1 MKLLQPKL
9 REFLFLSLMIHL
21 IIGQL
26 SGNLFLYKK
35 EIEVP
40 IQVRFVDL
48 QKEKKADFS
57 FKKGNF
63 IEISKPKK
71 AEKPITESALSMYNS
86 RAHGNKNAVKKDR
99 YKSSRSFSP
108 QSKSELKPIT
118 KKKTSEKKP
127 VFERKESE
135 KKELKKAEKT
145 SAVLKGLF
153 IQRDNQQ
160 KEEEDQEEYSIFK
173 GFDPE
178 KLAKLDTGVKEDE
191 SDTTTVSLDS
201 QEFKY
206 ASYFA
211 SIKRRIETAWLYP
224 EQAAINGLRGE
235 LLLQFILDR
244 SGKLIDIFLINSS
257 SHKILDDAAFDAVKI
272 ASPYNPFPSRIQK
285 KKLRIIATFTYKPFY
300 TLY

>member
-118 KKKTSEKKP
+118 KKKTSEKK
-127 VFERKESE
+127 
-135 KKELKKAEKT
+135 ELKKAEKT

-178 KLAKLDTGVKEDE
+178 KFAKLDTGVKEDE

-244 SGKLIDIFLINSS
+244 SGKLIDIFLINS
-257 SHKILDDAAFDAVKI
+257 
-272 ASPYNPFPSRIQK
+272 
-285 KKLRIIATFTYKPFY
+285 
-300 TLY
+300 

>member
-48 QKEKKADFS
+48 QKEKKEDFS

-71 AEKPITESALSMYNS
+71 VEKPITENALSMHNS
-86 RAHGNKNAVKKDR
+86 RAHGNKNVVKKDR
-99 YKSSRSFSP
+99 YKSSKSFFP
-108 QSKSELKPIT
+108 QSKSELKPIS
-118 KKKTSEKKP
+118 KKKTNEKKP
-127 VFERKESE
+127 IIEKKESE
-135 KKELKKAEKT
+135 KKELKKAEKAP
-145 SAVLKGLF
+145 AVLKGLF
-153 IQRDNQQ
+153 IQRDNHQ
-160 KEEEDQEEYSIFK
+160 KEEEGQEEYSIFK
-173 GFDPE
+173 GFDLE
-178 KLAKLDTGVKEDE
+178 KLAKLDTGEKEDE
-191 SDTTTVSLDS
+191 SDTATVSLDS

-206 ASYFA
+206 ASYFT
-211 SIKRRIETAWLYP
+211 SIKRRIEIAWSYP

-235 LLLQFILDR
+235 LLLQFVLGRD
-244 SGKLIDIFLINSS
+244 GKLVDIFLINSS
-257 SHKILDDAAFDAVKI
+257 GHQILDDAALDAVKI
-272 ASPYNPFPSRIQK
+272 SSPYKPFPQRIQK
-285 KKLRIIATFTYKPFY
+285 KKLRIIATFRYKPFY